1 MSFILA
7 FKNMNNKLSQK
18 LKQKLEEQKELLEK
32 ELSRFAKKD
41 NALKGDWDTRYPK
54 PSGASGSSAL
64 EDAADQVEAYANL
77 LPVEHS
83 MELRLQDINLA
94 LGKIKKGKY
103 GLCERCGEKIDKK
116 RLEIYPEA
124 RYCVDCDK

>member
-1 MSFILA
+1 
-7 FKNMNNKLSQK
+7 MNKKLLKELEEK
-18 LKQKLEEQKELLEK
+18 LEKQKEILEG

-41 NALKGDWDTRYPK
+41 EKLKGDWDTKYP
-54 PSGASGSSAL
+54 SSNGGTGSSAL

-94 LGKIKKGKY
+94 LERIKKGKY
-103 GLCERCGEKIDKK
+103 GLCEKCGQKIAEA
-116 RLEIYPEA
+116 RLKVYPEA
-124 RYCVDCDK
+124 RFCVKCDKK